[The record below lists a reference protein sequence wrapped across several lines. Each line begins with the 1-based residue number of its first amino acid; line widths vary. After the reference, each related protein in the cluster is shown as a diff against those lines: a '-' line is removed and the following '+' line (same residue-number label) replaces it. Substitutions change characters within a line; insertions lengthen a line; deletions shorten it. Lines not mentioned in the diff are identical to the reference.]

1 MKMIRRFFLP
11 AITFLTALIF
21 TLRLISLQLINSSY
35 KLLSD
40 GNAVIENS
48 IYPERGYIYDRN
60 NKLLASNQPV
70 YNLMAIPENIALFDT
85 LELSK
90 SLGISKSELIKKIN
104 LARSYSVK
112 LPSVI
117 VGQISKE
124 DNASIQEKIWKYQGF
139 FLQKNSVR
147 NYPVPVASNIL
158 GYVSEVNK
166 NDIKK
171 DNYYR
176 LGELIGRQGIEEYYE
191 DLFRGTKGK
200 KFYQKVRFNRI
211 IGSYEDGEFDIE
223 SKGAQN
229 LILTIDRELQEY
241 GERLLQNKRGGIVAI
256 EPKTGEVL
264 SLVSAP
270 SYDPNLLVGRKRS
283 KNYQKLALDT
293 LAKPLFDRG
302 LQAQYAP
309 GSPFKTLNALIA
321 LQEGVIQPKTAYLCK
336 KGHYYARG
344 MFMECHCR
352 HGTKNNLHS
361 GIYRSCNTYFA
372 NIYRKIIDEAGS
384 TVEEGMNIWNR
395 HLKSFGL
402 GNYLGYDL
410 PVGKKGFIPDSK
422 YYDYWYK
429 EGGWKSATVVSNAIG
444 QGELL
449 TTPIQMANFTA
460 AIANRGYFIQ
470 PHFLKSVSD
479 GTLDKV
485 YEKMMTSIDSIHF
498 ETVIDGMHQVVER
511 GPARVAKIK
520 GIDVCGKT
528 GTVENFMKIDGVKT
542 ALTDHSIFIAF
553 APKNDPKIALAV
565 YVENG
570 YWGARW
576 AAPIASLMIEKY
588 LNGKVSRKWLED
600 RMMNGSLL
608 AEYDKP
614 YSGKPFEINE

>member
-1 MKMIRRFFLP
+1 MIRRFFLP
-11 AITFLTALIF
+11 FVTLLTAIVF
-21 TLRLISLQLINSSY
+21 VGRLISLQLLNSSY

-60 NKLLASNQPV
+60 QKLLVSNQPV
-70 YNLMAIPENIALFDT
+70 YDLMAIPENITRFDT

-90 SLGISKSELIKKIN
+90 ILGVPKTELKKQIKTAKTF
-104 LARSYSVK
+104 SVK
-112 LPSVI
+112 LPSII
-117 VGQISKE
+117 VGKISKE
-124 DNASIQEKIWKYQGF
+124 RNAVIQEKVWKYQGF

-147 NYPVPVASNIL
+147 NYPVPIASNLL

-166 NDIKK
+166 NDMKR

-176 LGELIGRQGIEEYYE
+176 LGELIGSQGIEEYYE
-191 DLFRGTKGK
+191 SFLRGRKGK
-200 KFYQKVRFNRI
+200 KFFQKDRFNRI
-211 IGSYEDGEFDIE
+211 IGSYEEGKYDVPKE
-223 SKGAQN
+223 GAQN
-229 LILTIDRELQEY
+229 LILTIDSELQRY
-241 GERLLQNKRGGIVAI
+241 GEELLKNKRGGIVAI
-256 EPKTGEVL
+256 EPRTGEVL

-270 SYDPNLLVGRKRS
+270 GYDPSILVGRKRS
-283 KNYQKLALDT
+283 KNYRKLALDT

-309 GSPFKTLNALIA
+309 GSPFKTINALVA
-321 LQEGVIQPKTAYLCK
+321 LQEGVIDDKTAYLCQ

-352 HGTKNNLHS
+352 PGTKNNLLS

-372 NIYRKIIDEAGS
+372 NTYRRIIDRSGEN
-384 TVEEGMNIWNR
+384 VEEGMNIWNS

-410 PVGKKGFIPDSK
+410 PVGKKGFIPDAD
-422 YYDYWYK
+422 YYNYWYK
-429 EGGWKSATVVSNAIG
+429 KGGWKSATVVSNAIG

-460 AIANRGYFIQ
+460 AIANRGYYIQ
-470 PHFLKSVSD
+470 PHFLKSVSN
-479 GTLDKV
+479 GVLDKV
-485 YEKMMTSIDSIHF
+485 YEKKPTSIDSIHF
-498 ETVIDGMHQVVER
+498 EKVIEGMFQVVER
-511 GPARVAKIK
+511 GTARVAKIR
-520 GIDVCGKT
+520 GVEMCGKT

-542 ALTDHSIFIAF
+542 QMTDHSIFIAF
-553 APKNDPKIALAV
+553 APKDDPKIALAV

-588 LNGKVSRKWLED
+588 LNGSVKRKWLED
-600 RMMNGSLL
+600 RMLNGSLL
-608 AEYDKP
+608 AEYEKP
-614 YSGKPFEINE
+614 YLGKPFVINE

>member
-1 MKMIRRFFLP
+1 MIRRFFLP
-11 AITFLTALIF
+11 FVTLLTAIVF
-21 TLRLISLQLINSSY
+21 VGRLISLQLLNSSY

-60 NKLLASNQPV
+60 QKLLVSNQPV
-70 YNLMAIPENIALFDT
+70 YDLMAIPENITLFDT

-90 SLGISKSELIKKIN
+90 ILGVPKTELKKQIKTAKTF
-104 LARSYSVK
+104 SVK
-112 LPSVI
+112 LPSII
-117 VGQISKE
+117 VGKISKE
-124 DNASIQEKIWKYQGF
+124 HNAVIQEKIWKYQGF

-147 NYPVPVASNIL
+147 NYPVPIASNLL

-166 NDIKK
+166 NDMKR

-191 DLFRGTKGK
+191 SFLRGRKGK
-200 KFYQKVRFNRI
+200 KFFQKDRFNRI
-211 IGSYEDGEFDIE
+211 IGSYEEGKYDVPKE
-223 SKGAQN
+223 GAQN
-229 LILTIDRELQEY
+229 LILTIDSELQRY
-241 GERLLQNKRGGIVAI
+241 GEELLKNKRGGIVAI
-256 EPKTGEVL
+256 EPRTGEVL

-270 SYDPNLLVGRKRS
+270 SYDPSILVGRKRS
-283 KNYQKLALDT
+283 KNYRKLALDT

-309 GSPFKTLNALIA
+309 GSPFKTINALVA
-321 LQEGVIQPKTAYLCK
+321 LQEGVIDDKTAYLCQ

-352 HGTKNNLHS
+352 PGTKNNLLS

-372 NIYRKIIDEAGS
+372 NTYRRIIDRAGIN
-384 TVEEGMNIWNR
+384 VEEGMNIWNS

-410 PVGKKGFIPDSK
+410 PVGKKGFIPDAD
-422 YYDYWYK
+422 YYNYWYK
-429 EGGWKSATVVSNAIG
+429 KGGWKSATVVSNAIG

-460 AIANRGYFIQ
+460 AIANRGYYIQ
-470 PHFLKSVSD
+470 PHFLKSVSN
-479 GTLDKV
+479 GVLDKV
-485 YEKMMTSIDSIHF
+485 YEKKTTSIDSIHF
-498 ETVIDGMHQVVER
+498 EKVIEGMFQVVER
-511 GPARVAKIK
+511 GTARVAKIR
-520 GIDVCGKT
+520 GVEVCGKT

-542 ALTDHSIFIAF
+542 QMTDHSIFIAF
-553 APKNDPKIALAV
+553 APKDDPKIALAV

-588 LNGKVSRKWLED
+588 LNGSVKRKWLED
-600 RMMNGSLL
+600 RMLNGSLL
-608 AEYDKP
+608 AEYEKP
-614 YSGKPFEINE
+614 YLGKPFVINE

>member
-1 MKMIRRFFLP
+1 MIRRFFLP
-11 AITFLTALIF
+11 FVTLLTAIVF
-21 TLRLISLQLINSSY
+21 VGRLISLQLLNSSY

-60 NKLLASNQPV
+60 QKLLVSNQPV
-70 YNLMAIPENIALFDT
+70 YDLMAIPENITLFDT

-90 SLGISKSELIKKIN
+90 ILGVPKTELKKQIKTAKTF
-104 LARSYSVK
+104 SVK
-112 LPSVI
+112 LPSII
-117 VGQISKE
+117 VGKISKE
-124 DNASIQEKIWKYQGF
+124 RNAVIQEKIWKYQGF

-147 NYPVPVASNIL
+147 NYPVPIASNLL

-166 NDIKK
+166 NDMKR

-191 DLFRGTKGK
+191 SFLRGRKGK
-200 KFYQKVRFNRI
+200 KFFQKDRFNRI
-211 IGSYEDGEFDIE
+211 IGSYEEGKYDVPKE
-223 SKGAQN
+223 GAQN
-229 LILTIDRELQEY
+229 LILTIDSELQRY
-241 GERLLQNKRGGIVAI
+241 GEELLKNKRGGIVAI
-256 EPKTGEVL
+256 EPLTGEVL

-270 SYDPNLLVGRKRS
+270 GYDPSILVGRKRS
-283 KNYQKLALDT
+283 KNYRKLALDT

-309 GSPFKTLNALIA
+309 GSPFKTINALVA
-321 LQEGVIQPKTAYLCK
+321 LQEGVIDDKTAYLCQ

-352 HGTKNNLHS
+352 PGTKNNLLS

-372 NIYRKIIDEAGS
+372 NTYRRIIDRAGEN
-384 TVEEGMNIWNR
+384 VEEGMNIWNS

-410 PVGKKGFIPDSK
+410 PVGKKGFIPDAD
-422 YYDYWYK
+422 YYNYWYK
-429 EGGWKSATVVSNAIG
+429 KGGWKSATVVSNAIG

-460 AIANRGYFIQ
+460 AIANRGYYIQ
-470 PHFLKSVSD
+470 PHFLKSVSN
-479 GTLDKV
+479 GVLDKV
-485 YEKMMTSIDSIHF
+485 YEKKPTSIDSIHF
-498 ETVIDGMHQVVER
+498 EKVIEGMFQVVER
-511 GPARVAKIK
+511 GTARVAKIR
-520 GIDVCGKT
+520 GVEMCGKT

-542 ALTDHSIFIAF
+542 QMTDHSIFIAF
-553 APKNDPKIALAV
+553 APKDDPKIALAV

-588 LNGKVSRKWLED
+588 LNGSVKRKWLED
-600 RMMNGSLL
+600 RMLNGSLL
-608 AEYDKP
+608 AEYEKP
-614 YSGKPFEINE
+614 YLGKPFVINE

>member
-1 MKMIRRFFLP
+1 MIRRFFLP
-11 AITFLTALIF
+11 FVTLLTAIIF
-21 TLRLISLQLINSSY
+21 VGRLISLQLLNSSY

-60 NKLLASNQPV
+60 QKLLVSNQPV
-70 YNLMAIPENIALFDT
+70 YDLMAIPENITLFDT

-90 SLGISKSELIKKIN
+90 ILGVPKTELKKQIKTAKTF
-104 LARSYSVK
+104 SVK
-112 LPSVI
+112 LPSII
-117 VGQISKE
+117 VGKISKE
-124 DNASIQEKIWKYQGF
+124 RNAVIQEKIWKYQGF

-147 NYPVPVASNIL
+147 NYPVPIASNLL

-166 NDIKK
+166 NDMIR

-191 DLFRGTKGK
+191 SFLRGRKGK
-200 KFYQKVRFNRI
+200 KFFQKDRFNRI
-211 IGSYEDGEFDIE
+211 IGSYEEGKYDVPKE
-223 SKGAQN
+223 GAQN
-229 LILTIDRELQEY
+229 LILTIDSELQRY
-241 GERLLQNKRGGIVAI
+241 GEELLKNKRGGIVAI
-256 EPKTGEVL
+256 EPRTGEVL

-270 SYDPNLLVGRKRS
+270 SYDPSILVGRKRS
-283 KNYQKLALDT
+283 KNYRKLALDT

-309 GSPFKTLNALIA
+309 GSPFKTINALVA
-321 LQEGVIQPKTAYLCK
+321 LQEGVIDDKTAYLCQ

-344 MFMECHCR
+344 VFMECHCR
-352 HGTKNNLHS
+352 PGTKNNLLS

-372 NIYRKIIDEAGS
+372 NTYRRIIDRAGIN
-384 TVEEGMNIWNR
+384 VEEGMNIWNS

-410 PVGKKGFIPDSK
+410 PVGKKGFIPDAD
-422 YYDYWYK
+422 YYNYWYK
-429 EGGWKSATVVSNAIG
+429 KGGWKSATVVSNAIG

-460 AIANRGYFIQ
+460 AIANRGYYIQ
-470 PHFLKSVSD
+470 PHFLKSVSN
-479 GTLDKV
+479 GVLDKV
-485 YEKMMTSIDSIHF
+485 YEKKTTSIDSIHF
-498 ETVIDGMHQVVER
+498 EKVIEGMFQVVER
-511 GPARVAKIK
+511 GTARVAKIR
-520 GIDVCGKT
+520 GVEVCGKT

-542 ALTDHSIFIAF
+542 QMTDHSIFIAF
-553 APKNDPKIALAV
+553 APKDDPKIALAV

-576 AAPIASLMIEKY
+576 AAPIASLMVEKY
-588 LNGKVSRKWLED
+588 LNGSVKRKWLED
-600 RMMNGSLL
+600 RMLNGSLL
-608 AEYDKP
+608 AEYEKP
-614 YSGKPFEINE
+614 YLGKPFVINE

>member
-1 MKMIRRFFLP
+1 MIRRFFLP
-11 AITFLTALIF
+11 FVTLLTAIVF
-21 TLRLISLQLINSSY
+21 VGRLISLQLLNSSY

-60 NKLLASNQPV
+60 QKLLVSNQPV
-70 YNLMAIPENIALFDT
+70 YDLMAIPENITLFDT

-90 SLGISKSELIKKIN
+90 ILGVPKTELKKQIKTAKTF
-104 LARSYSVK
+104 SVK
-112 LPSVI
+112 LPSII
-117 VGQISKE
+117 VGKISKE
-124 DNASIQEKIWKYQGF
+124 RNAVIQEKIWKYQGF

-147 NYPVPVASNIL
+147 NYPVPIASNLL

-166 NDIKK
+166 KDMKR

-191 DLFRGTKGK
+191 SFLRGRKGK
-200 KFYQKVRFNRI
+200 KFFQKDRFNRI
-211 IGSYEDGEFDIE
+211 IGSYEEGKYDVPKE
-223 SKGAQN
+223 GAQN
-229 LILTIDRELQEY
+229 LILTIDSELQRY
-241 GERLLQNKRGGIVAI
+241 GEELLKNKRGGIVAI
-256 EPKTGEVL
+256 EPRTGEVL

-270 SYDPNLLVGRKRS
+270 SYDPSILVGRKRS
-283 KNYQKLALDT
+283 KNYRKLALDT

-309 GSPFKTLNALIA
+309 GSPFKTINALVA
-321 LQEGVIQPKTAYLCK
+321 LQEGVIDDKTAYLCQ

-352 HGTKNNLHS
+352 PGTKNNLLS

-372 NIYRKIIDEAGS
+372 NTYRKIIDRAGIN
-384 TVEEGMNIWNR
+384 VEEGMNIWNS

-410 PVGKKGFIPDSK
+410 PVGKKGFIPDAD
-422 YYDYWYK
+422 YYNYWYK
-429 EGGWKSATVVSNAIG
+429 KGGWKSATVVSNAIG

-460 AIANRGYFIQ
+460 AIANKGYYIQ
-470 PHFLKSVSD
+470 PHFLKSVSN
-479 GTLDKV
+479 GVLDKE
-485 YEKMMTSIDSIHF
+485 YEKKTTSIDSIHF
-498 ETVIDGMHQVVER
+498 EKVIEGMFQVVER
-511 GPARVAKIK
+511 GTARVAKIR
-520 GIDVCGKT
+520 GVEVCGKT

-542 ALTDHSIFIAF
+542 QMTDHSIFIAF
-553 APKNDPKIALAV
+553 APKDDPKIALAV

-588 LNGKVSRKWLED
+588 LNGSVKRKWLED
-600 RMMNGSLL
+600 RMLNGSLL
-608 AEYDKP
+608 AEYEKP
-614 YSGKPFEINE
+614 YLGKPFVINE

>member
-1 MKMIRRFFLP
+1 MIRRFFLP
-11 AITFLTALIF
+11 FVTLLTAIVF
-21 TLRLISLQLINSSY
+21 VGRLISLQLLNSSY

-60 NKLLASNQPV
+60 QKLLVSNHPV
-70 YNLMAIPENIALFDT
+70 YDLMAIPENITLFDT

-90 SLGISKSELIKKIN
+90 ILGVPKTELKKQIKTAKTF
-104 LARSYSVK
+104 SVK
-112 LPSVI
+112 LPSII
-117 VGQISKE
+117 VGKISKE
-124 DNASIQEKIWKYQGF
+124 HNAVIQEKIWKYQGF

-147 NYPVPVASNIL
+147 NYPVPIASNLL

-166 NDIKK
+166 NDMKR

-191 DLFRGTKGK
+191 SFLRGRKGK
-200 KFYQKVRFNRI
+200 KFFQKDRFNRI
-211 IGSYEDGEFDIE
+211 IGSYEEGKYDVPKE
-223 SKGAQN
+223 GAQN
-229 LILTIDRELQEY
+229 LILTIDSELQRY
-241 GERLLQNKRGGIVAI
+241 GEELLKNKRGGIVAI
-256 EPKTGEVL
+256 EPRTGEVL

-270 SYDPNLLVGRKRS
+270 SYDPSILVGRKRS
-283 KNYQKLALDT
+283 KNYRKLALDT

-309 GSPFKTLNALIA
+309 GSPFKTINALVA
-321 LQEGVIQPKTAYLCK
+321 LQEGVIDDKTAYLCQ

-352 HGTKNNLHS
+352 PGTKNNLLS

-372 NIYRKIIDEAGS
+372 NTYRRIIDRAGEN
-384 TVEEGMNIWNR
+384 VGEGMNIWNS

-410 PVGKKGFIPDSK
+410 PVGKKGFIPDAD
-422 YYDYWYK
+422 YYNYWYK
-429 EGGWKSATVVSNAIG
+429 KGGWKSATVVSNAIG

-460 AIANRGYFIQ
+460 AIANRGYYIQ
-470 PHFLKSVSD
+470 PHFLKSVSN
-479 GTLDKV
+479 GVLDKV
-485 YEKMMTSIDSIHF
+485 YEKKTTSIDSIHF
-498 ETVIDGMHQVVER
+498 EKVIEGMFQVVER
-511 GPARVAKIK
+511 GTARVAKIR
-520 GIDVCGKT
+520 GVEVCGKT

-542 ALTDHSIFIAF
+542 QMTDHSIFIAF
-553 APKNDPKIALAV
+553 APKDDPKIALAV

-576 AAPIASLMIEKY
+576 AAPIASLMVEKY
-588 LNGKVSRKWLED
+588 LNGSVKRKWLED
-600 RMMNGSLL
+600 RMLNGSLL
-608 AEYDKP
+608 AEYEKP
-614 YSGKPFEINE
+614 YLGKPFVINE

>member
-1 MKMIRRFFLP
+1 MIRRFFLP
-11 AITFLTALIF
+11 FVTLLTAIVF
-21 TLRLISLQLINSSY
+21 VGRLISLQLLNSSY

-60 NKLLASNQPV
+60 QKLLVSNQPV
-70 YNLMAIPENIALFDT
+70 YDLMAIPENITLFDT

-90 SLGISKSELIKKIN
+90 ILGVPKTELKKQIKTAKTF
-104 LARSYSVK
+104 SVK
-112 LPSVI
+112 LPSII
-117 VGQISKE
+117 VGKISKE
-124 DNASIQEKIWKYQGF
+124 RNAVIQEKIWKYQGF

-147 NYPVPVASNIL
+147 NYPVPIASNLL

-166 NDIKK
+166 NDMIR

-191 DLFRGTKGK
+191 SFLRGRKGK
-200 KFYQKVRFNRI
+200 KFFQKDRFNRI
-211 IGSYEDGEFDIE
+211 IGSYEEGKYDVPKE
-223 SKGAQN
+223 GAQN
-229 LILTIDRELQEY
+229 LILTIDSELQRY
-241 GERLLQNKRGGIVAI
+241 GEELLKNKRGGIVAI
-256 EPKTGEVL
+256 EPRTGEVL

-270 SYDPNLLVGRKRS
+270 SYDPSILVGRKRS
-283 KNYQKLALDT
+283 KNYRKLALDT

-309 GSPFKTLNALIA
+309 GSPFKTINALVA
-321 LQEGVIQPKTAYLCK
+321 LQEGVIDDKTAYLCQ

-344 MFMECHCR
+344 VFMECHCR
-352 HGTKNNLHS
+352 PGTKNNLLS

-372 NIYRKIIDEAGS
+372 NTYRRIIDRAGIN
-384 TVEEGMNIWNR
+384 VEEGMNIWNS

-410 PVGKKGFIPDSK
+410 PVGKKGFIPDAD
-422 YYDYWYK
+422 YYNYWYK
-429 EGGWKSATVVSNAIG
+429 KGGWKSATVVSNAIG

-460 AIANRGYFIQ
+460 AIANRGYYIQ
-470 PHFLKSVSD
+470 PHFLKSVSN
-479 GTLDKV
+479 GVLDKV
-485 YEKMMTSIDSIHF
+485 YEKKTTSIDSIHF
-498 ETVIDGMHQVVER
+498 EKVIEGMFQVVER
-511 GPARVAKIK
+511 GTARVAKIR
-520 GIDVCGKT
+520 GVEVCGKT

-542 ALTDHSIFIAF
+542 QMTDHSIFIAF
-553 APKNDPKIALAV
+553 APKDDPKIALAV

-588 LNGKVSRKWLED
+588 LNGSVKRKWLED
-600 RMMNGSLL
+600 RMLNGSLL
-608 AEYDKP
+608 AEYEKP
-614 YSGKPFEINE
+614 YLGKPFVINE

>member
-1 MKMIRRFFLP
+1 MIRRFFLP
-11 AITFLTALIF
+11 FVTLLTAIVF
-21 TLRLISLQLINSSY
+21 VGRLISLQLLNSSY

-60 NKLLASNQPV
+60 QKLLVSNQPV
-70 YNLMAIPENIALFDT
+70 YDLMAIPENITLFDT

-90 SLGISKSELIKKIN
+90 ILGVPKTELKKQIKTAKTF
-104 LARSYSVK
+104 SVK
-112 LPSVI
+112 LPSII
-117 VGQISKE
+117 VGKISKE
-124 DNASIQEKIWKYQGF
+124 RNAVIQEKVWKYQGF

-147 NYPVPVASNIL
+147 NYPVPIASNLL

-166 NDIKK
+166 NDMKR

-191 DLFRGTKGK
+191 SFLRGRKGK
-200 KFYQKVRFNRI
+200 KFFQKDRFNRI
-211 IGSYEDGEFDIE
+211 IGSYEEGKYDVPKE
-223 SKGAQN
+223 GAQN
-229 LILTIDRELQEY
+229 LILTIDSELQRY
-241 GERLLQNKRGGIVAI
+241 GEELLKNKRGGIVAI
-256 EPKTGEVL
+256 EPRTGEVL

-270 SYDPNLLVGRKRS
+270 GYDPSILVGRKRS
-283 KNYQKLALDT
+283 KNYRKLALDT

-309 GSPFKTLNALIA
+309 GSPFKTINALVA
-321 LQEGVIQPKTAYLCK
+321 LQEGVIDDKTAYLCQ

-352 HGTKNNLHS
+352 PGTKNNLLS

-372 NIYRKIIDEAGS
+372 NTYRRIIDRAGEN
-384 TVEEGMNIWNR
+384 VEEGMNIWNS

-410 PVGKKGFIPDSK
+410 PVGKKGFIPDAD
-422 YYDYWYK
+422 YYNYWYK
-429 EGGWKSATVVSNAIG
+429 KGGWKSATVVSNAIG

-460 AIANRGYFIQ
+460 AIANRGYYIQ
-470 PHFLKSVSD
+470 PHFLKSVSN
-479 GTLDKV
+479 GVLDKV
-485 YEKMMTSIDSIHF
+485 YEKKPTSIDSIHF
-498 ETVIDGMHQVVER
+498 EKVIEGMFQVVER
-511 GPARVAKIK
+511 GTARVAKIR
-520 GIDVCGKT
+520 GVEMCGKT

-542 ALTDHSIFIAF
+542 QMTDHSIFIAF
-553 APKNDPKIALAV
+553 APKDDPKIALAV

-588 LNGKVSRKWLED
+588 LNGSVKRKWLED
-600 RMMNGSLL
+600 RMLNGSLL
-608 AEYDKP
+608 AEYEKP
-614 YSGKPFEINE
+614 YLGKPFVINE

>member
-1 MKMIRRFFLP
+1 MIRRFFLP
-11 AITFLTALIF
+11 FVTLLTAIVF
-21 TLRLISLQLINSSY
+21 VGRLISLQLLNSSY

-60 NKLLASNQPV
+60 QKLLVSNQPV
-70 YNLMAIPENIALFDT
+70 YDLMAIPENITRFDT

-90 SLGISKSELIKKIN
+90 ILGVPKTELKKQIKTAKTF
-104 LARSYSVK
+104 SVK
-112 LPSVI
+112 LPSII
-117 VGQISKE
+117 VGKISKE
-124 DNASIQEKIWKYQGF
+124 RNAVIQEKVWKYQGF

-147 NYPVPVASNIL
+147 NYPVPIASNLL

-166 NDIKK
+166 NDMKR

-191 DLFRGTKGK
+191 SFLRGRKGK
-200 KFYQKVRFNRI
+200 KFFQKDRFNRI
-211 IGSYEDGEFDIE
+211 IGSYEEGKYDVPKE
-223 SKGAQN
+223 GAQN
-229 LILTIDRELQEY
+229 LILTIDSELQRY
-241 GERLLQNKRGGIVAI
+241 GEELLKNKRGGIVAI
-256 EPKTGEVL
+256 EPRTGEVL

-270 SYDPNLLVGRKRS
+270 GYDPSILVGRKRS
-283 KNYQKLALDT
+283 KNYRKLALDT

-309 GSPFKTLNALIA
+309 GSPFKTINALVA
-321 LQEGVIQPKTAYLCK
+321 LQEGVIDDKTAYLCQ

-352 HGTKNNLHS
+352 PGTKNNLLS

-372 NIYRKIIDEAGS
+372 NTYRRIIDRAGEN
-384 TVEEGMNIWNR
+384 VEEGMNIWNS

-410 PVGKKGFIPDSK
+410 PVGKKGFIPDAD
-422 YYDYWYK
+422 YYNYWYK
-429 EGGWKSATVVSNAIG
+429 KGGWKSATVVSNAIG

-460 AIANRGYFIQ
+460 AIANRGYYIQ
-470 PHFLKSVSD
+470 PHFLKSVSN
-479 GTLDKV
+479 GVLDKV
-485 YEKMMTSIDSIHF
+485 YEKKTTSIDSIHF
-498 ETVIDGMHQVVER
+498 EKVIEGMFQVVER
-511 GPARVAKIK
+511 GTARVAKIR
-520 GIDVCGKT
+520 GVEMCGKT

-542 ALTDHSIFIAF
+542 QMTDHSIFIAF
-553 APKNDPKIALAV
+553 APKDDPKIALAV

-588 LNGKVSRKWLED
+588 LNGSVKRKWLED
-600 RMMNGSLL
+600 RMLNGSLL
-608 AEYDKP
+608 AEYEKP
-614 YSGKPFEINE
+614 YLGKPFVINE

>member
-1 MKMIRRFFLP
+1 MIRRFFLP
-11 AITFLTALIF
+11 FVTLLTAIVF
-21 TLRLISLQLINSSY
+21 VGRLISLQLLNSSY

-60 NKLLASNQPV
+60 QKLLVSNQPV
-70 YNLMAIPENIALFDT
+70 YDLMAIPENITLFDT

-90 SLGISKSELIKKIN
+90 ILGVSKTELKKQIKTAKTF
-104 LARSYSVK
+104 SVK
-112 LPSVI
+112 LPSII
-117 VGQISKE
+117 VGKISKE
-124 DNASIQEKIWKYQGF
+124 HNAVIQEKIWKYQGF

-147 NYPVPVASNIL
+147 NYPVPIASNLL

-166 NDIKK
+166 NDMKK

-191 DLFRGTKGK
+191 SFLRGRKGK
-200 KFYQKVRFNRI
+200 KFFQKDRFNRI
-211 IGSYEDGEFDIE
+211 IGSYEEGKYDVPKE
-223 SKGAQN
+223 GAQN
-229 LILTIDRELQEY
+229 LILTIDSELQRY
-241 GERLLQNKRGGIVAI
+241 GEELLKNKRGGIVAI
-256 EPKTGEVL
+256 EPRTGEVL

-270 SYDPNLLVGRKRS
+270 SYDPSILVGRERS
-283 KNYQKLALDT
+283 KNYRKLALDT

-309 GSPFKTLNALIA
+309 GSPFKTINALVA
-321 LQEGVIQPKTAYLCK
+321 LQEGVIDDKTAYLCQ

-344 MFMECHCR
+344 VFMECHCR
-352 HGTKNNLHS
+352 PGTKNNLLS

-372 NIYRKIIDEAGS
+372 NTYRRIIDRAGEN
-384 TVEEGMNIWNR
+384 VGEGMNIWNS

-410 PVGKKGFIPDSK
+410 PVGKKGFIPDAD
-422 YYDYWYK
+422 YYNYWYK
-429 EGGWKSATVVSNAIG
+429 KGGWKSATVVSNAIG

-460 AIANRGYFIQ
+460 AIANRGYYIQ
-470 PHFLKSVSD
+470 PHFLKSVNN
-479 GTLDKV
+479 GVLDKV
-485 YEKMMTSIDSIHF
+485 YEKKTTSIDSIHF
-498 ETVIDGMHQVVER
+498 EKVIEGMFQVVER
-511 GPARVAKIK
+511 GTAKVAKIR
-520 GIDVCGKT
+520 GVEVCGKT

-542 ALTDHSIFIAF
+542 QMTDHSIFIAF
-553 APKNDPKIALAV
+553 APKDDPKIALAV

-588 LNGKVSRKWLED
+588 LNGSVKRKWLED
-600 RMMNGSLL
+600 RMLNGSLL
-608 AEYDKP
+608 AEYEKP
-614 YSGKPFEINE
+614 YLGKPFVINE